1 MGCSLVL
8 RARLFWQALREFALL
23 NGGNVAIEE
32 MWNEAP
38 FKNFVG
44 RGPCVGIG
52 SGRLSSGSAAA
63 AASAQAGF
71 SGGDRR
77 GKRNPGDEKRERDVC
92 QRGAQHRSPD
102 QGSAVAGKPQLSK
115 GPQ

>member
-8 RARLFWQALREFALL
+8 PARPFWQARREFALL
-23 NGGNVAIEE
+23 NGGNAAIEE
-32 MWNEAP
+32 IWNEAP

-44 RGPCVGIG
+44 RWPCVGIG
-52 SGRLSSGSAAA
+52 SGRRSSGSAAA
-63 AASAQAGF
+63 TSAQAGF
-71 SGGDRR
+71 SGRDRR

-92 QRGAQHRSPD
+92 QRGAQHRSAD
-102 QGSAVAGKPQLSK
+102 QRCAFAEQPQLSK

>member
-8 RARLFWQALREFALL
+8 PARLFWQALREFALL
-23 NGGNVAIEE
+23 NGGNAAIEE
-32 MWNEAP
+32 IWNEAP

-52 SGRLSSGSAAA
+52 SGRRSGRGAAA

-77 GKRNPGDEKRERDVC
+77 GKGNSDDEERERDIC
-92 QRGAQHRSPD
+92 QRRAQYCSAD
-102 QGSAVAGKPQLSK
+102 QGRVVAGQPQLSK
-115 GPQ
+115 

>member
-8 RARLFWQALREFALL
+8 PARLFWQALREFALL
-23 NGGNVAIEE
+23 NGGNAAIEE
-32 MWNEAP
+32 IWNEAP

-52 SGRLSSGSAAA
+52 SGRRSSGSAAA
-63 AASAQAGF
+63 ASAQAAV
-71 SGGDRR
+71 SGSDGC
-77 GKRNPGDEKRERDVC
+77 GKGNSVDEKRERDVC
-92 QRGAQHRSPD
+92 QRRAQHRSAD
-102 QGSAVAGKPQLSK
+102 QGSAVAEQPQLSK

>member
-8 RARLFWQALREFALL
+8 PARLFWQALREFALL
-23 NGGNVAIEE
+23 NCGNAAIEE
-32 MWNEAP
+32 IWNEAP

-52 SGRLSSGSAAA
+52 SGRGSGRGAAA
-63 AASAQAGF
+63 TAAQAGF
-71 SGGDRR
+71 SGSDRR
-77 GKRNPGDEKRERDVC
+77 GKRNSDDEKRERDVC
-92 QRGAQHRSPD
+92 QRRAQYRSAD
-102 QGSAVAGKPQLSK
+102 QGSAVAEQPQLSK